1 MVVMQRLLNKQC
13 YLAGMVVL
21 GIALYLSLPAGA
33 KADIYA
39 YTDENGIIH
48 IGNSTTIKNRGILF
62 LKETPRH
69 IPSIGGDKVE
79 IVKLVEDT
87 ARKLGVDPDL
97 AKAVAHAES
106 SFRIDAVSP
115 KGAIGVMQLMPDTAA
130 RFNVKDIY
138 HPHDNIEG
146 GIKYLKFL
154 MGLFPSDLPLAIAA
168 YNAGENRVLRL
179 GKIPEIEE
187 TRQYV
192 DRVIR
197 FYNGYKGKNHRSI
210 QTGMIGREIR
220 KSIGKDGTIILSN
233 L

>member
-1 MVVMQRLLNKQC
+1 MQRLSNKQRC
-13 YLAGMVVL
+13 LAGMVFL
-21 GIALYLSLPAGA
+21 GFLLSLSYSPGVS
-33 KADIYA
+33 ADIYA
-39 YTDENGIIH
+39 FTDENGIMH
-48 IGNSTTIKNRGILF
+48 IGNSTTIKKKGTLF
-62 LKETPRH
+62 LKETPRQ
-69 IPSIGGDKVE
+69 IPSVSGDKVE

-106 SFRIDAVSP
+106 SFRIDAMSP

-138 HPHDNIEG
+138 HPYDNIEG
-146 GIKYLKFL
+146 GVKYLKFL

-168 YNAGENRVLRL
+168 YNAGENRVMRL
-179 GKIPEIEE
+179 GKIPDIEE

-197 FYNGYKGKNHRSI
+197 FYNGYKGQNYRSV

-220 KSIGKDGTIILSN
+220 KSIGKDGTIVLSN